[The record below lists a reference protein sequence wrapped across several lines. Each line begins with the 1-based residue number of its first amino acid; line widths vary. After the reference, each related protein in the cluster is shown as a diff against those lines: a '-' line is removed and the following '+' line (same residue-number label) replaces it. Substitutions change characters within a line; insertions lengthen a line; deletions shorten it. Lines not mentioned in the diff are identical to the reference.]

1 MKNAVSYS
9 RYDQAFSPGS
19 GEKRKRE
26 ETAKKEQETDA
37 TSRDATIANFQEVTG
52 IDDVDRSIEFLE
64 STNWNVQSAASLFF
78 AQQDPS
84 NAQSAGAGGADG
96 KAKKTKSSGW
106 GLDDGED
113 GNVHSFAQEKD
124 WTGNFIVLG
133 TTGSGKTTLIRCTR
147 TGFGF
152 LALVLL
158 LDGCFA
164 GCSFAMIDLTNS

>member
-1 MKNAVSYS
+1 M
-9 RYDQAFSPGS
+9 YDQAFSPGS

-26 ETAKKEQETDA
+26 ETEKKKQETDA
-37 TSRDATIANFQEVTG
+37 TSRDAKIANFQEVTG
-52 IDDVDRSIEFLE
+52 VDDVNRSIEILE
-64 STNWNVQSAASLFF
+64 STNWNVHTATAIFL
-78 AQQDPS
+78 AQHDPS

-96 KAKKTKSSGW
+96 KAKKAKSSGW

-113 GNVHSFAQEKD
+113 GNVHCFAQEKD

-133 TTGSGKTTLIRCTR
+133 TTGSGKTTLIRCSR
-147 TGFGF
+147 ICFVF

-164 GCSFAMIDLTNS
+164 VSSTAMIDLTNS